1 MINIKL
7 KYIIIL
13 LLIICLIGI
22 CYFSYNRK
30 PVNEHFYSNEPA
42 NMSDV
47 RLELYYDENCPITYQ
62 FMKGCCAKLPD
73 SAIEMSMS
81 TTDYKLENYR
91 DSTLYDLK
99 NIYSQDD
106 PSDKSFTQY
115 TSLSLNSEADKKIYP
130 TGKYLKNKSCH
141 RLTDF
146 QDEICK
152 MENVPT
158 IFILDMFLKVLNE
171 TFKPVNINPKND
183 SIEKVV
189 NELQAKNL
197 EQDDIENL
205 FKPNFKFTLKTS
217 TESNKTLPYI
227 NMKVPF
233 RKTETSV
240 IETRNFEF
248 SGNLNN
254 IFNIVEFIYTNIKIV
269 ETEDTSGN
277 KSIKYQSGDE
287 EISLQLKTKTYTEP
301 VGTNII
307 KNIFKTYHTSD
318 EKEYVE
324 LYKTYIEKLEE
335 NKRANFIGDIFI
347 GHKNSK
353 ESHNDMIIRK
363 FDPEINYLE
372 TRPLI
377 MWDNLPMNI
386 NETTENSDYVKLLV
400 LVKNMDLQEYYD
412 YNEPSHLIY
421 YYVWNVDKNMPGI
434 QEMSK
439 KEIEEQLQK
448 NQNLHEIFN
457 YRIFKNN
464 DLQLYLTDEEK
475 KNFGLINESGD
486 DIESDKLKDIKLEK
500 NSMGGINRNVNL
512 KFEIYPLKEKINEE
526 LNELYEDTF
535 TEKNYHHELLGYF
548 YPQINDKIEI
558 LGNNKFTREYN
569 LEYHLPN
576 NLTKEHKILEQYT
589 QSPYKDLNLTAFST
603 PYISYLVNDSNY
615 EKEIIL
621 PKKGYYE
628 IFLTNHSDDSDQ
640 RQIIINGNVVYQ
652 FDSNYRLYRIPGKI
666 DRFEIKITSLNK
678 EKEFLI
684 IRESRYITEHLIWE
698 EIIDKEKIT
707 DIQDDNLKVKETT
720 DVIINYNE
728 KFKPIFTFKS
738 YQNLTNEEYKL
749 EKNGNYQII
758 YSDLESNQIKINLEP
773 NLQLYNGSVTFIPVN
788 ETINDKIIK
797 GREEFLIN
805 EKEYYK
811 PYRLTNKVIKNNCM
825 DSSKNVDMNILPT
838 LYYRTNQTSEN
849 LFLAIEAYY
858 MDGKEKKYVYLEW
871 DRKLKNDID
880 IHEIQ
885 YNLFKND
892 LRKLITD
899 NVPKETYE
907 NYGNDNDESYTNKI
921 NGGEYITNN
930 NLDFRESDFYED
942 VLCNIIDITI
952 ITINS
957 DKEYK
962 GEYNKNIENNKY
974 ENTDNTH
981 FLLYNKKLSIW
992 QLWKYIDTDKKY
1004 YNWVGNQKYSESLFY
1019 NSGVKWIMNDNKVK
1033 DFRSL
1038 PNMYNHNFEMTN
1050 DIKNQLQE
1058 ETIKFSHNELV
1069 KNCKGKHIKNVK
1081 IDNLYE
1087 DKKESCNDLKENIHY
1102 FRSTLFNLPEE
1113 LDFKTLNPDGIEID
1127 TRYNEGTDEEPNIYY
1142 NLNLKIKFHIYEK
1155 KEENVREENYEKFNS
1170 NLILLNQI
1178 KNPIID
1184 KNYDRL
1190 LSQYVKF
1197 NYLLNFANLESS
1209 SEIQIISDL
1218 QTIISKEEEKLNKEK
1233 LDEEMKKVRKLCKDN
1248 LKFLIIDQITSEIL
1262 LNRGDLSKCSLDLDY
1277 DIIKKYIPM
1286 FEKSTDRTKINI
1298 ISDRNHIH
1306 KDFVELF
1313 NEYINMNK
1321 VIHMNY
1327 SSFGSKNLKQNETE
1341 IDYKIPINKQCA
1353 DIINSD
1359 TFISNDIDSRLKVKL
1374 LYLQFYQY
1382 KKPIEDFFK
1391 KYFVGEIS
1399 PDKPLTY
1406 FSEFYNHKTLELHGK
1421 LDDDKNLL
1429 DVRNLFGLGEL
1440 NGKHFDKIIDK
1451 RNYNT
1456 NKSIVLNIDKVG
1468 INIKE
1473 GYEKVKT
1480 FITNKDLN
1488 TDINELYIGI
1498 LSELNQIEYL
1508 KTLDPGEEVELNQC
1522 KDICKDYIEDSQ
1534 KNEHTINK
1542 LRFRI
1547 YTNTVILYE
1556 MNKIFDIYFKKLLQD
1571 PSQINESHINLGET
1585 LVTES
1590 LKYFKLF
1597 KNLHNFENIIREK
1610 DVELKDKLIKLV
1622 ELETGSIIE
1631 QIYLIK
1637 LENIKFN
1644 AGKEDNE
1651 EYKSEIDKIINSDT
1665 NFISKINKLNEN
1677 LSTLKNTYELE
1688 QFTEKYDTN
1697 LNYKITEIDNVYNDF
1712 KDKDTM
1718 NSEDM
1723 SEILKKYIEL
1733 EEKLK
1738 NIREEIYQKKIEG
1751 KKLNMTPEQI
1761 IDRYQKSIFDM
1772 YDFSKPQ

>member
-30 PVNEHFYSNEPA
+30 PVNEHFYSVKPS
-42 NMSDV
+42 NMNDV
-47 RLELYYDENCPITYQ
+47 IIEIYYEDGCPITYQ
-62 FMKGCCAKLPD
+62 FMKGCCAELPNESD
-73 SAIEMSMS
+73 IEMSMS

-91 DSTLYDLK
+91 VSTLYDLK
-99 NIYSQDD
+99 NIYSQDG
-106 PSDKSFTQY
+106 SSGNSFNQY
-115 TSLSLNSEADKKIYP
+115 TSLSKNSVADKKIYP
-130 TGKYLKNKSCH
+130 TSKYLKNNSCH

-158 IFILDMFLKVLNE
+158 IFILDMFLKVLNDK
-171 TFKPVNINPKND
+171 FLQVNINPKND

-189 NELQAKNL
+189 NEQKSKNL
-197 EQDDIENL
+197 DQDDIKNL
-205 FKPNFKFTLKTS
+205 FKPQFKFTLKTS
-217 TESNKTLPYI
+217 KENNKTLPYI
-227 NMKVPF
+227 NMKIPF

-248 SGNLNN
+248 TGNLNN

-269 ETEDTSGN
+269 ETEDTSQN
-277 KSIKYQSGDE
+277 NSIKYQSGDE
-287 EISLQLKTKTYTEP
+287 EISLQLEKKTYSDP
-301 VGTNII
+301 DRTNKNVIKDICVKLI
-307 KNIFKTYHTSD
+307 KNGNENKNYQ
-318 EKEYVE
+318 E
-324 LYKTYIEKLEE
+324 LYNTYIDKLEE
-335 NKRANFIGDIFI
+335 NKGDNFIGDIFI
-347 GHKNSK
+347 GHKNGK

-400 LVKNMDLQEYYD
+400 LVKNMNLQEYYD

-421 YYVWNVDKNMPGI
+421 YYVWNVDKNIPGI

-464 DLQLYLTDEEK
+464 DLQLYLTNEEK
-475 KNFGLINESGD
+475 EN
-486 DIESDKLKDIKLEK
+486 DKFLEK
-500 NSMGGINRNVNL
+500 NSMGGINRNVKL
-512 KFEIYPLKEKINEE
+512 KFEIYPLTEQKNEE

-548 YPQINDKIEI
+548 YPQIDNELEEIKNDK
-558 LGNNKFTREYN
+558 FTKEYN

-576 NLTKEHKILEQYT
+576 NLTKEHKLLEEYT
-589 QSPYKDLNLTAFST
+589 KSSYKDLKLTAFST

-628 IFLTNHSDDSDQ
+628 IFLTNHSNDSN
-640 RQIIINGNVVYQ
+640 REIIINGIDVYQ
-652 FDSNYRLYRIPGKI
+652 FNTNYRIYRIPGKI
-666 DRFEIKITSLNK
+666 YKFKIGFK
-678 EKEFLI
+678 GKIEKKEFLI

-698 EIIDKEKIT
+698 EIIDKEKI
-707 DIQDDNLKVKETT
+707 DNIDNINITIKNDTIAV
-720 DVIINYNE
+720 INYNE

-738 YQNLTNEEYKL
+738 DQNLTNEGYTI
-749 EKNGNYQII
+749 NQNNNYQIV
-758 YSDLESNQIKINLEP
+758 YNNLESNQIKINLEAD
-773 NLQLYNGSVTFIPVN
+773 LQLYNGSVTFIPVN
-788 ETINDKIIK
+788 ETINETTEDKIIYGK
-797 GREEFLIN
+797 EDFFLIKGN
-805 EKEYYK
+805 EYYK
-811 PYRLTNKVIKNNCM
+811 PYRLSNKVIKNNCM

-838 LYYRTNQTSEN
+838 LYYRKDQTSEN

-858 MDGKEKKYVYLEW
+858 IDGKEKKYVYLEW
-871 DRKLKNDID
+871 DRKIESDTN

-899 NVPKETYE
+899 NVPKEKYE
-907 NYGNDNDESYTNKI
+907 NYGNEDDESYTNKI

-930 NLDFRESDFYED
+930 NLDFRESDFNEE
-942 VLCNIIDITI
+942 VLCNIINIESITI
-952 ITINS
+952 MG
-957 DKEYK
+957 DKEYE
-962 GEYNKNIENNKY
+962 GEYTKNNNKY
-974 ENTDNTH
+974 ENEANKH
-981 FLLYNKKLSIW
+981 FIAYNSKLSIW
-992 QLWKYIDTDKKY
+992 QLWKYIGDNKEY

-1019 NSGVKWIMNDNKVK
+1019 NSGVKWIMNNNKVK

-1038 PNMYNHNFEMTN
+1038 PNMYNHNFEMTD

-1058 ETIKFSHNELV
+1058 ETITFINTPTQSSTT
-1069 KNCKGKHIKNVK
+1069 CKGKHIKNVK

-1087 DKKESCNDLKENIHY
+1087 YNKDSCNDLKDNIHY
-1102 FRSTLFNLPEE
+1102 FKSTLFNLPEE
-1113 LDFKTLNPDGIEID
+1113 LDFKTLNPDGIEIN
-1127 TRYNEGTDEEPNIYY
+1127 TRYNEGTDEEPKIYY
-1142 NLNLKIKFHIYEK
+1142 NLNLKIKFHIYKKDNLKVKNENFEK
-1155 KEENVREENYEKFNS
+1155 YNY
-1170 NLILLNQI
+1170 NLSLLNQI

-1184 KNYDRL
+1184 ENYDRL

-1209 SEIQIISDL
+1209 SEIQIINDL
-1218 QTIISKEEEKLNKEK
+1218 DALIIKAQNKINLNEECSN
-1233 LDEEMKKVRKLCKDN
+1233 D

-1286 FEKSTDRTKINI
+1286 FEKSTDRTKTNI
-1298 ISDRNHIH
+1298 ISDKNHIH

-1313 NEYINMNK
+1313 NEYIDRNK
-1321 VIHMNY
+1321 IIHMNY

-1341 IDYKIPINKQCA
+1341 IDFKIPINKQCA

-1406 FSEFYNHKTLELHGK
+1406 FSEFYTNKTLELHGK
-1421 LDDDKNLL
+1421 LKDENLL
-1429 DVRNLFGLGEL
+1429 NVRKLFGLEEL

-1456 NKSIVLNIDKVG
+1456 NKSIVLSIDKVG

-1488 TDINELYIGI
+1488 TDIKELYIGI

-1522 KDICKDYIEDSQ
+1522 KDKCGDYITDSQ

-1556 MNKIFDIYFKKLLQD
+1556 MNKIFDFYFKKLLQD

-1610 DVELKDKLIKLV
+1610 DVELKSKLLKLI
-1622 ELETGSIIE
+1622 EPETGSIIE

-1644 AGKEDNE
+1644 ARKEDNE

-1665 NFISKINKLNEN
+1665 NFISKINEFNNKFDI
-1677 LSTLKNTYELE
+1677 LKDKYELE
-1688 QFTEKYDTN
+1688 QFTKEYNTG
-1697 LNYKITEIDNVYNDF
+1697 LNNHIKMIIGDFPVYQE
-1712 KDKDTM
+1712 KDTM

-1723 SEILKKYIEL
+1723 SEIFIKFKEYNKKYLNL
-1733 EEKLK
+1733 EQKLK